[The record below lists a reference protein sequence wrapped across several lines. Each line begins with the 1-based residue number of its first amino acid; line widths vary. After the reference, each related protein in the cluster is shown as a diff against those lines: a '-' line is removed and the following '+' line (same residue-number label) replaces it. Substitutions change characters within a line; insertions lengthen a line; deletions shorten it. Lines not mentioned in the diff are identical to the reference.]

1 MYVNVFKCEY
11 YYYMYI
17 DGVTQNPS
25 KSNGTGCRPGQQD
38 TGECR
43 GSRPVPG
50 VPMVPNV
57 LTDTHYLYLAI
68 ICYVT
73 GAWQR
78 LSQPLDITEKHEYE
92 YTDSQMNDYCDDV
105 ESDEERL
112 YLNNWSVVMFII
124 PRCDQFS
131 ASYNIQVFLFP
142 PLAL

>member
-1 MYVNVFKCEY
+1 
-11 YYYMYI
+11 MYI
-17 DGVTQNPS
+17 GGVTQNPS
-25 KSNGTGCRPGQQD
+25 KSDRTGYSSRPGHQD

-73 GAWQR
+73 GTKTQSVNPWILQR
-78 LSQPLDITEKHEYE
+78 NMSMS
-92 YTDSQMNDYCDDV
+92 TDSQMNDYCDDV
-105 ESDEERL
+105 ESDEELL
-112 YLNNWSVVMFII
+112 YLDNWSVVMFII

-142 PLAL
+142 SLAL